1 MGMIP
6 PQCII
11 HVKAYLTIMYFFFF
25 LFCIRSVTTLQ
36 PYVNIRMSTH
46 HPRLQGANDFP

>member
-36 PYVNIRMSTH
+36 PYSEHQNVNSPPTIAR
-46 HPRLQGANDFP
+46 R